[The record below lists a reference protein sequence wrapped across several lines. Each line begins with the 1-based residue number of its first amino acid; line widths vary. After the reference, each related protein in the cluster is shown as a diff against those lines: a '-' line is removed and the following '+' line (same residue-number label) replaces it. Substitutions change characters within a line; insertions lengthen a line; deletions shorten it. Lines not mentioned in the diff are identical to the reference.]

1 MKNRIIAIDSLIEV
15 CEKAVEAFHLAT
27 DVKSRF
33 MKGIGFLQRYLQKD
47 GLSHYKA
54 EYGERYIIEIFEQNI
69 PKYRRMQIIPAIRAV
84 NAYLNGELTYTIPKS
99 QRYVHK
105 SYRFPGD
112 IGAVAEQ
119 FISERTDEK
128 CLSLNT
134 VRQYKR
140 VLSNFA
146 VLMELRSTTLR
157 DLSEADVIA
166 FISSTHNS
174 DSDRFSILRSFMS
187 YLYDKEITITNLS
200 HLLIG
205 KSRRKPTK
213 LPSYYEAHEIVSI
226 ENAICKTGKKGLR
239 DYAMILLA
247 SRLGLRSSDILD
259 LKLSDIDWDAN
270 ILRILQ
276 HKTRTSIELPLLPIV
291 GNAIASYLRYG
302 RPKSNLKNV
311 FLSCNYPVRPLME
324 GTFRAIVV
332 EYMRK
337 AGVEYDG
344 KHHGPHS
351 LRHSLASQLLK
362 NGVAM
367 PVISEALGHQSTDT
381 TMSYLSIDND
391 SLLLCANEVVL
402 VKESFYTQK
411 DKYFYGKQ

>member
-1 MKNRIIAIDSLIEV
+1 MENTIIPTDSLIEV
-15 CEKAVEAFHLAT
+15 CEKAVETFQLAT

-33 MKGIGFLQRYLQKD
+33 MRGIGVLCRHLQQD
-47 GLSHYKA
+47 GVLNYKP
-54 EYGERYIIEIFEQNI
+54 EEGERYIVEIFEQNLS
-69 PKYRRMQIIPAIRAV
+69 KYRKMQIIPAIRAV
-84 NAYLNGELTYTIPKS
+84 NAYLNGEATYTIPKA

-105 SYRFPGD
+105 FYRFPGD

-119 FISERTDEK
+119 FINERTDEK
-128 CLSLNT
+128 YLSLNT

-140 VLSNFA
+140 VLSKFA
-146 VLMELRSTTLR
+146 VLMELRHRTLW
-157 DLSEADVIA
+157 DLSEADIVA

-174 DSDRFSILRSFMS
+174 DFDRLSILRFFMS
-187 YLYDKEITITNLS
+187 YLYDNKITTTDLS
-200 HLLIG
+200 HPLIG
-205 KSRRKPTK
+205 KSRRRPTK
-213 LPSYYEAHEIVSI
+213 LPSYYEAHEIASI
-226 ENAICKTGKKGLR
+226 ENAICKSGKKG

-259 LKLSDIDWDAN
+259 LKLSDIDWDTN
-270 ILRILQ
+270 VLRIMQ
-276 HKTRTSIELPLLPIV
+276 HKTRAPIELPLIPVV

-302 RPKSNLKNV
+302 RPKSTLKNV
-311 FLSCNYPVRPLME
+311 FLSCNFPVRPLME
-324 GTFRAIVV
+324 GTFREIVV

-337 AGVEYDG
+337 AGVGYDG

-351 LRHSLASQLLK
+351 LRHSLASRMLK

-381 TMSYLSIDND
+381 TMSYLAIDNE
-391 SLLLCANEVVL
+391 SLLLCANDVVL

-411 DKYFYGKQ
+411 DKYFYG

>member
-1 MKNRIIAIDSLIEV
+1 MENTTVPIEGLIEV
-15 CEKAVEAFHLAT
+15 CEKAIETFQLTT

-33 MKGIGFLQRYLQKD
+33 MKGIGLLRKHLQQD
-47 GLSHYKA
+47 GVSNYKP
-54 EYGERYIIEIFEQNI
+54 EEGERYIVEIFEQNI
-69 PKYRRMQIIPAIRAV
+69 SKYRRMQIIPAIRAV
-84 NAYLNGELTYTIPKS
+84 NAYLKGEVTYTIPKE

-119 FISERTDEK
+119 FINERTDEK

-140 VLSNFA
+140 VLSKFA
-146 VLMELRSTTLR
+146 VLMELRHRTLQ
-157 DLSEADVIA
+157 DLSEADIIA

-174 DSDRFSILRSFMS
+174 DFDRLSILRFFMS
-187 YLYDKEITITNLS
+187 YLYDNKITITNLS
-200 HLLIG
+200 HPLIG
-205 KSRRKPTK
+205 KSRRRPTK
-213 LPSYYEAHEIVSI
+213 LPSYYEAHEIASI
-226 ENAICKTGKKGLR
+226 ENAICKSGKKGLR

-259 LKLSDIDWDAN
+259 LKLSDIDWDAH
-270 ILRILQ
+270 ILRLMQ
-276 HKTRTSIELPLLPIV
+276 HKTRVPIELPLIPIV

-311 FLSCNYPVRPLME
+311 FLSCNFPVRPLME
-324 GTFRAIVV
+324 GTFREIVV
-332 EYMRK
+332 EYMHK
-337 AGVEYDG
+337 AGVGYDG

-381 TMSYLSIDND
+381 TMSYLAIDND
-391 SLLLCANEVVL
+391 ALLLCANDVVL

-411 DKYFYGKQ
+411 DKYFYG

>member
-1 MKNRIIAIDSLIEV
+1 MENTIIPTDSLIEV
-15 CEKAVEAFHLAT
+15 CEKAVETFQLAT

-33 MKGIGFLQRYLQKD
+33 MRGIRVLSRHLQQD
-47 GLSHYKA
+47 GVLNYKP
-54 EYGERYIIEIFEQNI
+54 EEGERYIVEIFEQNLS
-69 PKYRRMQIIPAIRAV
+69 KYRKMQIIPAIRAV
-84 NAYLNGELTYTIPKS
+84 NAYLNGEATYTIPKA

-112 IGAVAEQ
+112 IGTVAEQ
-119 FISERTDEK
+119 FINERTDEK
-128 CLSLNT
+128 HLSLNT

-140 VLSNFA
+140 VLSKFA
-146 VLMELRSTTLR
+146 VLMELRHRTLW
-157 DLSEADVIA
+157 DLSEADIVA
-166 FISSTHNS
+166 FIGSTHNS
-174 DSDRFSILRSFMS
+174 DFDRLSILRFFMS
-187 YLYDKEITITNLS
+187 YLYDNKITTTDLS
-200 HLLIG
+200 HPLIG
-205 KSRRKPTK
+205 KSRRRPTK

-226 ENAICKTGKKGLR
+226 ENAICKSGKKGLR
-239 DYAMILLA
+239 DYAMILLT

-270 ILRILQ
+270 VLRIMQ
-276 HKTRTSIELPLLPIV
+276 HKTRAPIELPLIPIV

-302 RPKSNLKNV
+302 RPKSTLKNV
-311 FLSCNYPVRPLME
+311 FLTCNFPVRPLME
-324 GTFRAIVV
+324 GTFREIVV

-337 AGVEYDG
+337 AGVGYDG

-351 LRHSLASQLLK
+351 LRHSLASRMLK

-381 TMSYLSIDND
+381 TMSYLAIDNE
-391 SLLLCANEVVL
+391 SLLLCANDVVL

-411 DKYFYGKQ
+411 DKYFYG